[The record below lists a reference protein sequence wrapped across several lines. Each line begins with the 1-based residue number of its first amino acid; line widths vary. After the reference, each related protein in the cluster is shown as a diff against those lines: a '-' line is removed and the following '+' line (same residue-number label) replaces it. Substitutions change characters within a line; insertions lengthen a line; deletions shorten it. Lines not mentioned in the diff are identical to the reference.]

1 MKMRGLSLVS
11 NASQGPSFPWWK
23 PIQPTWTQEQNE
35 RIQLAHKISLLL
47 VQFES
52 EIMDAPVIN
61 QHI

>member
-1 MKMRGLSLVS
+1 MQGLSLVS
-11 NASQGPSFPWWK
+11 NASHGPSFLWWK
-23 PIQPTWTQEQNE
+23 PIQPTRTQEQNE
-35 RIQLAHKISLLL
+35 RIQLTHKISLLL